1 MSERLKIVRSPVRSR
16 PQPPIAPFG
25 LEPMR
30 SVIKRLAHKYFDPA
44 MLRWAAV
51 GITTTAIDY
60 ILFITLFGPIDSV
73 FIANL
78 IAAVVATSL
87 NYLTH
92 HRWTFRSNQQ
102 HSRSGIKYLMNLIF
116 WWLISSSIIKTLVE
130 AGIDPK
136 VSKLVPF
143 VFIVPINY
151 FVLNKVVFKR
161 KS

>member
-1 MSERLKIVRSPVRSR
+1 
-16 PQPPIAPFG
+16 
-25 LEPMR
+25 MR
-30 SVIKRLAHKYFDPA
+30 SALKNLIDKYFDPA

-60 ILFITLFGPIDSV
+60 LLFITLFGPIDSV

-78 IAAVVATSL
+78 FAAVVATSF

-92 HRWTFRSNQQ
+92 HRWTFKSNQQ
-102 HSRSGIKYLMNLIF
+102 HSRSGIKYIMNLIF

-130 AGIDPK
+130 AGVDPR
-136 VSKLVPF
+136 VAKLVPF
-143 VFIVPINY
+143 IFIVPINY
-151 FVLNKVVFKR
+151 FVLNKIVFKK

>member
-1 MSERLKIVRSPVRSR
+1 
-16 PQPPIAPFG
+16 

-30 SVIKRLAHKYFDPA
+30 SVIKLLAHKYFDPA

-78 IAAVVATSL
+78 IAVVVATSL

-130 AGIDPK
+130 TGIDPK

-151 FVLNKVVFKR
+151 FVLNKIVFKK

>member
-1 MSERLKIVRSPVRSR
+1 
-16 PQPPIAPFG
+16 
-25 LEPMR
+25 MR
-30 SVIKRLAHKYFDPA
+30 SAVKNLLEKYFDPA
-44 MLRWAAV
+44 MLRWATV

-60 ILFITLFGPIDSV
+60 ILFITLFGPIESV

-78 IAAVVATSL
+78 IAGVVATNF

-92 HRWTFRSNQQ
+92 HRWTFKSNQQ

-130 AGIDPK
+130 AGVDPR
-136 VSKLVPF
+136 VAKLVHF
-143 VFIVPINY
+143 IFIVPINY
-151 FVLNKVVFKR
+151 FVLNKIVFKK

>member
-1 MSERLKIVRSPVRSR
+1 VFKH
-16 PQPPIAPFG
+16 
-25 LEPMR
+25 
-30 SVIKRLAHKYFDPA
+30 LAHKYFEPA

-60 ILFITLFGPIDSV
+60 ILFITLFGPINSV

-78 IAAVVATSL
+78 IAAVVATSI

-92 HRWTFRSNQQ
+92 HRWTFKSNQL
-102 HSRSGIKYLMNLIF
+102 HSRSLVRYLINLIF
-116 WWLISSSIIKTLVE
+116 WWLISSSIIKILVE
-130 AGIDPK
+130 VEVDPR
-136 VSKLVPF
+136 VAKLVPF

-151 FVLNKVVFKR
+151 FVLNKIVFMK

>member
-1 MSERLKIVRSPVRSR
+1 MVKNL
-16 PQPPIAPFG
+16 
-25 LEPMR
+25 LE
-30 SVIKRLAHKYFDPA
+30 KYFDPA

-78 IAAVVATSL
+78 FAAVVATSF

-92 HRWTFRSNQQ
+92 HRWTFKSSQQ
-102 HSRSGIKYLMNLIF
+102 HSRSGVKYLLNLIF

-130 AGIDPK
+130 AGVDPR
-136 VSKLVPF
+136 VAKLVPF
-143 VFIVPINY
+143 VFIVPVNY
-151 FVLNKVVFKR
+151 FVLNKIVFKK

>member
-1 MSERLKIVRSPVRSR
+1 
-16 PQPPIAPFG
+16 
-25 LEPMR
+25 MR
-30 SVIKRLAHKYFDPA
+30 SVVKNLLEKYFDPA

-78 IAAVVATSL
+78 FAAVVATSF

-92 HRWTFRSNQQ
+92 HRWTFKSNQQ
-102 HSRSGIKYLMNLIF
+102 HSRSGVKYLMNLIF

-130 AGIDPK
+130 AGVDPR
-136 VSKLVPF
+136 VAKLVPF

-151 FVLNKVVFKR
+151 FVLNKIVFKK

>member
-1 MSERLKIVRSPVRSR
+1 
-16 PQPPIAPFG
+16 
-25 LEPMR
+25 MR
-30 SVIKRLAHKYFDPA
+30 SVVKNLLEKYFDPA

-78 IAAVVATSL
+78 FAAVVATSF

-92 HRWTFRSNQQ
+92 HRWTFKSNQQ

-130 AGIDPK
+130 TGVDPR
-136 VSKLVPF
+136 VAKLVPF
-143 VFIVPINY
+143 VFIVPVNY
-151 FVLNKVVFKR
+151 FVLNKIVFKK

>member
-1 MSERLKIVRSPVRSR
+1 
-16 PQPPIAPFG
+16 
-25 LEPMR
+25 MR
-30 SVIKRLAHKYFDPA
+30 SVVRNLLEKYFDPA

-78 IAAVVATSL
+78 FAAVVATSF

-92 HRWTFRSNQQ
+92 HRWTFKSNQQ

-130 AGIDPK
+130 AGVDPR
-136 VSKLVPF
+136 VAKLVPF
-143 VFIVPINY
+143 IFIVPVNY
-151 FVLNKVVFKR
+151 FVLNKIVFK
-161 KS
+161 KKP

>member
-16 PQPPIAPFG
+16 PQPPVAPFR
-25 LEPMR
+25 LEPMG
-30 SVIKRLAHKYFDPA
+30 SVIKLLAQKYFDPA

-60 ILFITLFGPIDSV
+60 ILFITLYGPINSV

-78 IAAVVATSL
+78 FAAIVATSF

-92 HRWTFRSNQQ
+92 HRWTFKSKQQ
-102 HSRSGIKYLMNLIF
+102 HSRSGIKYLLNLIF

-130 AGIDPK
+130 AGIDPR
-136 VSKLVPF
+136 VAKLVPF

-151 FVLNKVVFKR
+151 FVLNKIVFKK

>member
-1 MSERLKIVRSPVRSR
+1 
-16 PQPPIAPFG
+16 
-25 LEPMR
+25 MR
-30 SVIKRLAHKYFDPA
+30 SVVKNLLEKYFDPS

-73 FIANL
+73 FISNL
-78 IAAVVATSL
+78 FAAVVATSF

-92 HRWTFRSNQQ
+92 HRWTFKSNQQ
-102 HSRSGIKYLMNLIF
+102 HSRSGIKYLLNLIF

-130 AGIDPK
+130 AGIDPR
-136 VSKLVPF
+136 VAKLVPF

-151 FVLNKVVFKR
+151 FVLNKIVFKK

>member
-1 MSERLKIVRSPVRSR
+1 VKNLLKSY
-16 PQPPIAPFG
+16 
-25 LEPMR
+25 L
-30 SVIKRLAHKYFDPA
+30 DPA

-78 IAAVVATSL
+78 FAAVVATSF

-92 HRWTFRSNQQ
+92 HRWTFKSNQQ
-102 HSRSGIKYLMNLIF
+102 HSRSGIKYIMNLIF
-116 WWLISSSIIKTLVE
+116 WWLISSTIIKTLVE
-130 AGIDPK
+130 AGVDPR
-136 VSKLVPF
+136 VAKLVPF

-151 FVLNKVVFKR
+151 FVLNKIVFKK

>member
-1 MSERLKIVRSPVRSR
+1 VVKNL
-16 PQPPIAPFG
+16 
-25 LEPMR
+25 LE
-30 SVIKRLAHKYFDPA
+30 KYFDPS

-73 FIANL
+73 FISNL
-78 IAAVVATSL
+78 FAAVVATSF

-92 HRWTFRSNQQ
+92 HRWTFKSNQQ
-102 HSRSGIKYLMNLIF
+102 HSRSGIKYIMNLIF

-130 AGIDPK
+130 AGVDPR
-136 VSKLVPF
+136 VAKLVPF
-143 VFIVPINY
+143 VFIVPVNY
-151 FVLNKVVFKR
+151 FVLNKIVFKK

>member
-1 MSERLKIVRSPVRSR
+1 
-16 PQPPIAPFG
+16 
-25 LEPMR
+25 MR
-30 SVIKRLAHKYFDPA
+30 SALKNLLEKYFDPA

-51 GITTTAIDY
+51 GITTTTIDY
-60 ILFITLFGPIDSV
+60 LLFITLFGPIDSV

-78 IAAVVATSL
+78 FAAVIATSF

-92 HRWTFRSNQQ
+92 HRWTFKSNQN

-130 AGIDPK
+130 AGVDPR
-136 VSKLVPF
+136 VAKLVPF
-143 VFIVPINY
+143 VFIVPVNY
-151 FVLNKVVFKR
+151 FVLNKIVFKK

>member
-1 MSERLKIVRSPVRSR
+1 
-16 PQPPIAPFG
+16 
-25 LEPMR
+25 MR
-30 SVIKRLAHKYFDPA
+30 SVVKNLLKRYLDPA
-44 MLRWAAV
+44 MLRWSAV

-73 FIANL
+73 FVANL
-78 IAAVVATSL
+78 FAAVVATSF

-92 HRWTFRSNQQ
+92 HRWTFKSNQQ
-102 HSRSGIKYLMNLIF
+102 HSRSGAKYLMNLIF

-130 AGIDPK
+130 AGVDPR
-136 VSKLVPF
+136 VAKLVPF

-151 FVLNKVVFKR
+151 FVLNKIVFKK

>member
-1 MSERLKIVRSPVRSR
+1 VRSEVKN
-16 PQPPIAPFG
+16 
-25 LEPMR
+25 LL
-30 SVIKRLAHKYFDPA
+30 KRYLDPA
-44 MLRWAAV
+44 VLRWAAV

-73 FIANL
+73 FVANL
-78 IAAVVATSL
+78 FAAVVATSF

-92 HRWTFRSNQQ
+92 HKWTFKSNQQ

-116 WWLISSSIIKTLVE
+116 WWLISSTIIKTLVE
-130 AGIDPK
+130 AGLDPR
-136 VSKLVPF
+136 VAKLVPF

-151 FVLNKVVFKR
+151 FLLNKIVFKK

>member
-1 MSERLKIVRSPVRSR
+1 
-16 PQPPIAPFG
+16 
-25 LEPMR
+25 MR
-30 SVIKRLAHKYFDPA
+30 SVVKNLLEKYFDPA

-51 GITTTAIDY
+51 GITTTAMDY

-78 IAAVVATSL
+78 FAAVVATSF
-87 NYLTH
+87 NYLIH
-92 HRWTFRSNQQ
+92 HRWTFKSNQQ

-116 WWLISSSIIKTLVE
+116 WWLISSSIIETLVE
-130 AGIDPK
+130 ARVDPR
-136 VSKLVPF
+136 VAKLVPF

-151 FVLNKVVFKR
+151 FVLNKIVFKK

>member
-1 MSERLKIVRSPVRSR
+1 
-16 PQPPIAPFG
+16 
-25 LEPMR
+25 MR
-30 SVIKRLAHKYFDPA
+30 SALKNLIDKYFDPA

-51 GITTTAIDY
+51 GITTTTIDY
-60 ILFITLFGPIDSV
+60 LLFITLFGPIDSV

-78 IAAVVATSL
+78 FAAVVATSF

-92 HRWTFRSNQQ
+92 HRWTFKSNQQ

-130 AGIDPK
+130 AGVDPR
-136 VSKLVPF
+136 VAKLVPF
-143 VFIVPINY
+143 VFIVPVNY
-151 FVLNKVVFKR
+151 FVLNKIVFKK